1 MHPSLSLLA
10 VSVSLAFAA
19 APAAAPSGDLKG
31 TVLETI
37 DAGAYTYL
45 RLQTPAGEKWAAVPQ
60 TTLKKGAAAH
70 VVGSI
75 DMAGFE
81 SKTLKRTFDHIAF
94 GTLESPETPSG
105 VPHGVRALDVGLI
118 KVEKAA
124 GPDGRTIAEIYAQKK
139 ALRGKEVVVR
149 GKVVK
154 YNAAI
159 LNRNWAHLRDGSGST
174 KDGSDDLT
182 VLLKDSVE
190 VGQVIAARGKVFLD
204 KDLGGMYKF
213 AVVLEDAALVK

>member
-1 MHPSLSLLA
+1 MHPALSLLA
-10 VSVSLAFAA
+10 VSLAFAA
-19 APAAAPSGDLKG
+19 APAAAPSSDLKG

-37 DAGAYTYL
+37 DAGTYTYL
-45 RLQTPAGEKWAAVPQ
+45 RLQTPVGEKWAAVPQ

-70 VVGSI
+70 VVNSI

-81 SKTLKRTFDHIAF
+81 SKTLKRKFDHIAF
-94 GTLESPETPSG
+94 GTLESPETASD
-105 VPHGVRALDVGLI
+105 VPHGSRALDVGPI
-118 KVEKAA
+118 KVEKAI
-124 GPDGRTIAEIYAQKK
+124 GPDGRTIAEIYAQRK
-139 ALRGKEVVVR
+139 ALKGKEVVVR

-159 LNRNWAHLRDGSGST
+159 LNRNWAHLRDGSGFA

-182 VLLKDSVE
+182 VLLKDSAE
-190 VGQVIAARGKVFLD
+190 VGQIIAARGKIFLD

-213 AVVLEDAALVK
+213 AVVLEDATLVK